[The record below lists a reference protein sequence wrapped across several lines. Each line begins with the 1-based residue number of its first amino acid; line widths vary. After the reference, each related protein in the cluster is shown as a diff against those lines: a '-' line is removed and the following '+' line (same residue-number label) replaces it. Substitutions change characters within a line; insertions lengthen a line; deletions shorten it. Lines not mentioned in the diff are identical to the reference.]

1 LQFVL
6 TLPTIPPAGYLH
18 IGHSKAIAV
27 NFGYAQYH
35 KGHCYLRY
43 DDTNP
48 EAEEQVYLDSI
59 LDIVRWLGYEPWKI
73 TYSSDN
79 FQRLYDLAVDLIKR
93 DKAYMCHCTGKHH
106 SPVSPSWLARMHT
119 DCVLISSQPN
129 KFTKTEEE
137 QTMVHVKHANIEHVL
152 SNLPCKP
159 LKI

>member
-1 LQFVL
+1 M
-6 TLPTIPPAGYLH
+6 
-18 IGHSKAIAV
+18 

-73 TYSSDN
+73 TYSSDH

-93 DKAYMCHCTGKHH
+93 DKAYMCHCTGKR
-106 SPVSPSWLARMHT
+106 VSPCCSRLVGTRT
-119 DCVLISSQPN
+119 NCVLI
-129 KFTKTEEE
+129 
-137 QTMVHVKHANIEHVL
+137 
-152 SNLPCKP
+152 C
-159 LKI
+159 